1 MSTATTPY
9 INVTEVEY
17 AGGYRLRIQFN
28 DGHVSTVDFEPF
40 LRQSHHP
47 DIQKYL
53 DLDLFRRWT
62 IDHGNLYWNDYD
74 LISKIA
80 STSTAA
86 PVGSWAKPRALRA

>member
-17 AGGYRLRIQFN
+17 VGGYRLRIAFS
-28 DGHVSTVDFEPF
+28 DGHESVVDFEPF
-40 LRQSHHP
+40 LRKSYHP

-53 DLDLFRRWT
+53 DLGLFRRWT

-74 LISKIA
+74 LIFP
-80 STSTAA
+80 TSDLYA
-86 PVGSWAKPRALRA
+86 GHIS